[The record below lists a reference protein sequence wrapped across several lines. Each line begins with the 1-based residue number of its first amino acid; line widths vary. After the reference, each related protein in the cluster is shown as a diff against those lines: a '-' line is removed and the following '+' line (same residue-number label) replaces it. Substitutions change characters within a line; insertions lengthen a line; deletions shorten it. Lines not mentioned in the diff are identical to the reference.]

1 MLDVDKMKV
10 AIEKHTW
17 TKRVASGDHFY
28 RLIFKLE
35 KKGQSEALKQE
46 EIYHMFQSYKAW
58 ETRTGTLVEDC
69 RENDTRE
76 DRKAVEYWEKM
87 KQDLLEHM
95 HQIISTSD
103 CENTLIIDEII
114 AIADKMEN

>member
-1 MLDVDKMKV
+1 MLDVEKMKV
-10 AIEKHTW
+10 AIERQNWGNK
-17 TKRVASGDHFY
+17 VAAGDHFY

-46 EIYHMFQSYKAW
+46 EIFQMFQSYKDW
-58 ETRTGTLVEDC
+58 EQKTGILVEEC
-69 RENDTRE
+69 RKNDTRD

-87 KQDLLEHM
+87 QQDLLEHM

-103 CENTLIIDEII
+103 CDNTLIIDEII
-114 AIADKMEN
+114 AIADRMD